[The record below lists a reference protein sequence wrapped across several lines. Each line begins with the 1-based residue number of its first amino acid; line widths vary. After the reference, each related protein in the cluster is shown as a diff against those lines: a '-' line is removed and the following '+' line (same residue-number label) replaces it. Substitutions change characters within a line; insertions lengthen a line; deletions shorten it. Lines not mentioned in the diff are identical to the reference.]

1 MTVQSNLARAKPRIN
16 RKLVAVSLL
25 AAALLASG
33 CATSS
38 NSASV
43 YSANQTQREYTVRM
57 AVVESVREVSIE
69 RQQTGLGTG
78 AGAIVG
84 GIAGSSIGGR
94 RENIAGA
101 VLGAVAGGV
110 IGQAVEGAGNRR
122 KGVEILLRYPNG
134 DLRAI
139 VQEDDGQGLKAGDTV
154 RVMQSGGVT
163 RVVRG

>member
-1 MTVQSNLARAKPRIN
+1 MITLPRSSTTRPARVVWAGS
-16 RKLVAVSLL
+16 VAAIL
-25 AAALLASG
+25 LLASG
-33 CATSS
+33 CATNS

-69 RQQTGLGTG
+69 REQTGLGTG

-84 GIAGSSIGGR
+84 GVAGSSVGGR
-94 RENIAGA
+94 RDGVAGA
-101 VLGAVAGGV
+101 VIGAVAGGI
-110 IGQAVEGAGNRR
+110 IGQAIEGAGNRR
-122 KGVEILLRYPNG
+122 KGIEILLRYSNG

>member
-1 MTVQSNLARAKPRIN
+1 MKTESNLPNTAPRARTTLIACGAIG
-16 RKLVAVSLL
+16 L
-25 AAALLASG
+25 ALLASG
-33 CATSS
+33 CATNS

-57 AVVESVREVSIE
+57 AVVESVREVTIE

-84 GIAGSSIGGR
+84 GVAGSSIGGR